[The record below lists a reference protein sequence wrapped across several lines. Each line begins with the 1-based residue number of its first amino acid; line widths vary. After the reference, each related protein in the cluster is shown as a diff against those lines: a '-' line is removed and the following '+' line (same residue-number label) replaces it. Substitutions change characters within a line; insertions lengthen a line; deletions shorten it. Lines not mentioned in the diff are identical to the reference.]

1 MDEAR
6 RREACELVALEAQ
19 LLDERAWDAW
29 LALFTEDAQLWV
41 PTWRD
46 EQRLTEDPERELSFM
61 FLQGRSRLAERVFR
75 ITSGRSAASTP
86 LPRTTHLVT
95 GSLVTGAGEGL
106 QVKSA
111 WTSHVYQHKDT
122 ALVTYTGRYEHG
134 LVLVDG
140 RLRMRRKKI
149 ILVNDRLS
157 SQVDFF
163 YL

>member
-6 RREACELVALEAQ
+6 RREACELVALEAR
-19 LLDERAWDAW
+19 LLDERAWDEW
-29 LALFTEDAQLWV
+29 LALYTSDAEFWV

-46 EQRLTEDPERELSFM
+46 EQQLTEDPMRELSFM
-61 FLQGRSRLAERVFR
+61 YLQGRSMLAERVFR
-75 ITSGRSAASTP
+75 IASGRSAASTP
-86 LPRTTHLVT
+86 LPRTNHLVT
-95 GSLVTGAGEGL
+95 GSLASALDDGV

-111 WTSHVYQHKDT
+111 WMSHVYQHKD
-122 ALVTYTGRYEHG
+122 ASLVTYTGRYEHE
-134 LVLVDG
+134 LVVRDDV
-140 RLRMRRKKI
+140 LRIHRKKV